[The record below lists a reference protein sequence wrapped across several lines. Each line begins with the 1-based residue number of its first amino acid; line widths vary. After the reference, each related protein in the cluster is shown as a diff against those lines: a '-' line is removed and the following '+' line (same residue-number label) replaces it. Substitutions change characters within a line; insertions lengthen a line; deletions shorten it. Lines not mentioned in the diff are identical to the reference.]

1 LLRLDNTCCPPVFDH
16 TSWISAR
23 ARHPRGRRAR
33 PPHGASIQLL
43 QKGQVAMRFMIQF
56 SIPTQYGNEIV
67 RSGKIEK
74 VIKKL
79 GEEFKPEAMY
89 FYPADG
95 LRSGCMFI
103 QSDNPAICAAVGE
116 RMWFGLQAQITVTP
130 VMNGEDLGKGLAEM
144 GRVLENYA

>member
-1 LLRLDNTCCPPVFDH
+1 
-16 TSWISAR
+16 
-23 ARHPRGRRAR
+23 
-33 PPHGASIQLL
+33 
-43 QKGQVAMRFMIQF
+43 MRFMVQF
-56 SIPTQYGNEIV
+56 SIPTQQGNEAV

-95 LRSGCMFI
+95 LRSGCLVI

-116 RMWFGLQAQITVTP
+116 RMWFGLQAQIKVTP
-130 VMNGEDLGKGLAEM
+130 VMSAEDLGKGLSEM
-144 GRVLENYA
+144 GKILENYG